1 MHLVED
7 KDSFLIEERVAQLYQ
22 MIKKLNEGE
31 RGIILL
37 YLEGKKYE
45 EIADITGFSTT
56 NIGTRLNR
64 IKQKLKNQII
74 K

>member
-1 MHLVED
+1 
-7 KDSFLIEERVAQLYQ
+7 

-37 YLEGKKYE
+37 YLEGKKHE
-45 EIADITGFSTT
+45 EIADIRGFSTT